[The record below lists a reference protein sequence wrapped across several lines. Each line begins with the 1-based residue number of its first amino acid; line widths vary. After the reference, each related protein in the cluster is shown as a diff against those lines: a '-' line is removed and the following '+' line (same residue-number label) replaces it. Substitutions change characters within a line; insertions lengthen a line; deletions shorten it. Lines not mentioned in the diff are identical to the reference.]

1 MGTST
6 RDVPQPPLHARKEQ
20 QRNPRRDERGR
31 FAESAS
37 TRRSG
42 ASGGA
47 ADSERSGNVQ
57 PDDRRQSH

>member
-6 RDVPQPPLHARKEQ
+6 RDVSQPPLHERKEQ

-42 ASGGA
+42 APGGT
-47 ADSERSGNVQ
+47 ADGERAGNAQ
-57 PDDRRQSH
+57 PDGHRQSH